1 MQEKFSYGQRMA
13 RLYAMNKN
21 GPMETLESTPMA
33 TLNICKK
40 AFNQQLCKPN
50 QDCCAGFPCAP
61 KHNHV
66 CEGYKSSPPPCIPN
80 EGCHACDTNP
90 SYRTKAFSAN
100 PRTFNVPE
108 TMNPNLIKI
117 AGGSPEK
124 FCGKIDNSK
133 YGNYGTSM
141 LQPVETFCPGAS
153 NARING
159 ATMDMGWASGTM
171 DAICRRGAQPFNP
184 IRYGKYKA

>member
-21 GPMETLESTPMA
+21 GPMETLESMPAA
-33 TLNICKK
+33 TRNLCKK
-40 AFNQQLCKPN
+40 VFNQQLCKPN

-61 KHNHV
+61 NHNHV
-66 CEGYKSSPPPCIPN
+66 REGYETSSHCVAN
-80 EGCHACDTNP
+80 EGCHACNVNP
-90 SYRTKAFSAN
+90 YYKSK
-100 PRTFNVPE
+100 TFNANTRTYNIPE
-108 TMNPNLIKI
+108 TMNPNILKI

-124 FCGKIDNSK
+124 FSGKIDNSK

-159 ATMDMGWASGTM
+159 ATMDMSWASGTM
-171 DAICRRGAQPFNP
+171 DAICRRGIQPFAP
-184 IRYGKYKA
+184 QRFPQYRA